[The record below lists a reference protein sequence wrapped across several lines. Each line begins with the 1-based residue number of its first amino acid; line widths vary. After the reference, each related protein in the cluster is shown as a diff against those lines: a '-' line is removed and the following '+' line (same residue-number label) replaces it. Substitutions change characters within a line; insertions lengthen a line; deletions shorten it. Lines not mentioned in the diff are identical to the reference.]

1 MAIVLRAKVKYPKM
15 TDIWA
20 SGRRCLAL
28 GLLALLP
35 AAPVTGQAKVSA
47 PATASPGPAARS
59 LAPLMVVNDGR
70 GMVTVVGE
78 QASPR
83 EVLRVLSRWFEFPGV
98 NLDAIP
104 DTGTP
109 MRFERVPVGQ
119 VVDRL
124 LRNAGLPT
132 PPGGRKVK
140 AVTAPRS
147 SAPLMVVHDGHGLV
161 TVMAEQASLRE
172 VLGLLSRWFDFPIAS
187 LDAIPDIRSQMHFER
202 LPVGQVV
209 DRLLRNST
217 LNYVILTNPETLVP
231 TKVLAAQH
239 VASSAPAGRSAPEV
253 RRYLPNPT
261 LMPNPNMMPG
271 MDGAPMPMP
280 MPMPIDTIPGYQ
292 VYPPPLASEYAMPQP
307 PNAPPAMPA
316 PAPSSPAASR
326 PGVMTPPPIQPAPG
340 TKPPGQPNQ

>member
-1 MAIVLRAKVKYPKM
+1 
-15 TDIWA
+15 
-20 SGRRCLAL
+20 
-28 GLLALLP
+28 
-35 AAPVTGQAKVSA
+35 
-47 PATASPGPAARS
+47 
-59 LAPLMVVNDGR
+59 MVVNDGR

-83 EVLRVLSRWFEFPGV
+83 EVLRVLSRWFELPGV
-98 NLDAIP
+98 NPDAIP
-104 DTGTP
+104 NTRSP

-124 LRNAGLPT
+124 LRNAGFPTLPV
-132 PPGGRKVK
+132 GSKVK

-187 LDAIPDIRSQMHFER
+187 LDAIPDTRSQMHFER
-202 LPVGQVV
+202 LPIGQVV

-231 TKVLAAQH
+231 SKVLAAQH
-239 VASSAPAGRSAPEV
+239 VASGAPAGRSAPQDP
-253 RRYLPNPT
+253 RYQAFPNPT
-261 LMPNPNMMPG
+261 LMPNPNMMPV
-271 MDGAPMPMP
+271 MDGAPQPMP
-280 MPMPIDTIPGYQ
+280 MPVETMPGYQ

-316 PAPSSPAASR
+316 PAPSPPAASR
-326 PGVMTPPPIQPAPG
+326 PGVMTPVPGQPGPA